1 MQQEII
7 SELFPLNNYILMQIE
22 QLQMISSFTDI
33 HYNCIKVFNDECVEQ
48 ECINLNFTQIFHQRN
63 NKFVSVE
70 KIRFTG
76 KIAQMV
82 EPALVKFFSSSPEFK
97 SRLGGFSLVE
107 KNNFSL
113 WIPDS
118 IWTTILK
125 YAYQIYFNYMGT

>member
-1 MQQEII
+1 
-7 SELFPLNNYILMQIE
+7 
-22 QLQMISSFTDI
+22 MISSFTDI
-33 HYNCIKVFNDECVEQ
+33 HYIKVFNDKCVEQ

-70 KIRFTG
+70 KNRFTG

-107 KNNFSL
+107 NNNFSL
-113 WIPDS
+113 
-118 IWTTILK
+118 
-125 YAYQIYFNYMGT
+125 